1 MRKDNHMKRFFD
13 DNDTEY
19 YSEHI
24 HVINKKHMMKYLKF
38 ACRKPIKLLDVGC
51 GLGYYVKDAL
61 DEGFDAHGIEI
72 SKPAL
77 LKALP
82 GVSGKLQYGSIT
94 EIPFDNE
101 QFDAVICFDVIEHI
115 KPSDTEQAIHELYRV
130 LKPGGFLILTTPSM
144 HFGEWVY
151 NMSHINCRPE
161 KFWDLMFSKF
171 GFKVKM
177 PYVPSFLK
185 YYFNISLPD
194 SVAFKLEEPLRYLVG
209 SYYVRKGRLYMLA
222 RRMPAA

>member
-1 MRKDNHMKRFFD
+1 MKRFFD

-38 ACRKPIKLLDVGC
+38 AYRKPIKLLDVGC

-82 GVSGKLQYGSIT
+82 GVDGKL
-94 EIPFDNE
+94 
-101 QFDAVICFDVIEHI
+101 
-115 KPSDTEQAIHELYRV
+115 
-130 LKPGGFLILTTPSM
+130 
-144 HFGEWVY
+144 
-151 NMSHINCRPE
+151 
-161 KFWDLMFSKF
+161 
-171 GFKVKM
+171 
-177 PYVPSFLK
+177 
-185 YYFNISLPD
+185 
-194 SVAFKLEEPLRYLVG
+194 
-209 SYYVRKGRLYMLA
+209 
-222 RRMPAA
+222 